1 MPRKPLDIR
10 FTDYPYAVEKGLLL
24 LFLLPARTGPGRARQ
39 WVKGLVPCRFLGQ
52 RPEPPEG
59 FPFYDVS
66 CRLKSS
72 LITLSVS
79 PIRFK
84 IQQYTSFISVKAVS
98 ANLLSNGMKL
108 PCVMVFLYWTSL
120 SISSLDMYSPINGWY
135 SEKHF
140 SILSARAPDKC
151 RRVPRM

>member
-1 MPRKPLDIR
+1 MEYRSAEREDMPRKPLDIR

-52 RPEPPEG
+52 HPELPEG

-84 IQQYTSFISVKAVS
+84 IQQYTSFISVT
-98 ANLLSNGMKL
+98 NH
-108 PCVMVFLYWTSL
+108 SL
-120 SISSLDMYSPINGWY
+120 A
-135 SEKHF
+135 E
-140 SILSARAPDKC
+140 A
-151 RRVPRM
+151 